1 LTASDKENVRLR
13 KSITV
18 ENIRKITKFAMLN
31 FIADWNTEKKLT
43 KVTMLKLAL

>member
-1 LTASDKENVRLR
+1 MRLG
-13 KSITV
+13 KSIAD
-18 ENIRKITKFAMLN
+18 ENIIKITKFAMLN